1 MSISEALRVLDNREV
16 FLDMDGVLV
25 DLHLGL
31 RRWFDVLDFT
41 EEEHKQRID
50 EVIIRRRGF
59 NQSIADFWSGLP
71 MECWAWL
78 PKTEE
83 CDEIIERAANS
94 VGAMNVYIASTPVGS
109 GSYSGKYEWVFRNL
123 PSWLHK
129 KYLPSHTVYSLMTL
143 PEIAVSL
150 RLQVA
155 KQFSSRDLGV
165 GLNYETVSRS
175 HCVGLRH

>member
-129 KYLPSHTVYSLMTL
+129 KLVDDL
-143 PEIAVSL
+143 A
-150 RLQVA
+150 RNCR
-155 KQFSSRDLGV
+155 QFEAAGGQTIFVERPWSRIKL
-165 GLNYETVSRS
+165 
-175 HCVGLRH
+175 